1 MRLKKSHVVS
11 GVLALA
17 LLGATGTA
25 WYFALQARTP
35 AQRAEET
42 APPEDSVIT
51 VRVDQDQLIDTLDFD
66 AELTR
71 TGDFAVPAPT
81 EAPPGVEVALASKI
95 PLEVGD
101 EVRAGTVLL
110 EVSGRPMIALEGD
123 VPAYRDLTEGDTGP
137 DVEQLQLALQQIYG
151 TPKTGTFDARTISD
165 VKKLYD
171 NAGYDH
177 ATTSEEVIEE
187 TPEGEGEGDTPPGGE
202 GEEEEPGGT
211 GGGQTATV
219 ERVTVPAAEV
229 VFLPEL
235 PMQVSKINA
244 QQSAPVASTEG
255 GSLMVLASGDW
266 KLEAKLDEETA
277 NALSSAGDEAEL
289 EFGSGPM
296 EGQEVGAL
304 ELETREEAAEQ
315 EEDYFGE
322 GGEGE
327 EQTVEVTYAVFEFD
341 AETVEGIEDLAPG
354 EEQEVTLVRARSAED
369 ALIIPL
375 SAVWTD
381 SENRAMVTVM
391 DEAGN
396 ERHVEVEVTLRHDGR
411 GVIEVVEGELAADDE
426 VVIAWRDRENA

>member
-42 APPEDSVIT
+42 AQPEDSVIT

-66 AELTR
+66 AELNR
-71 TGDFAVPAPT
+71 TGDFEIPAPT
-81 EAPPGVEVALASKI
+81 EAPEGASAALASKI

-101 EVRAGTVLL
+101 EVKAGTVLL

-123 VPAYRDLTEGDTGP
+123 VPAYRDLQEGDTGP
-137 DVEQLQLALQQIYG
+137 DVEQLQLALQQLYG
-151 TPKTGTFDARTISD
+151 TPKTGTFDARTASD

-171 NAGYDH
+171 NIGYDH
-177 ATTSEEVIEE
+177 PTTSEEVVDENA
-187 TPEGEGEGDTPPGGE
+187 EGEGDTPPDGE
-202 GEEEEPGGT
+202 GEGDQDAENT
-211 GGGQTATV
+211 GGGQTSTV

-244 QQSAPVASTEG
+244 QQSAPVTGIEG
-255 GSLMVLASGDW
+255 PLMVLASGDW

-277 NALSSAGDEAEL
+277 SALMDAGGDAEL

-296 EGQEVGAL
+296 EGQEVGAF
-304 ELETREEAAEQ
+304 ELEEREEAAESD
-315 EEDYFGE
+315 EGMYPGE
-322 GGEGE
+322 EGE
-327 EQTVEVTYAVFEFD
+327 EQTEDVVYAVFEFD
-341 AETVEGIEDLAPG
+341 ASSVEGIDDLSPG
-354 EEQEVTLVRARSAED
+354 EEQEVTLIRARSAED

-375 SAVWTD
+375 SALWTD
-381 SENRAMVTVM
+381 SEDRTMLTVVD
-391 DEAGN
+391 DEGK
-396 ERHVEVEVTLRHDGR
+396 ERHVEVSVALRHEGR
-411 GVIEVVEGELAADDE
+411 GVIEIVDGELAAGDE